1 MAIKSVSYGS
11 RGEEVSELQRKLNE
25 NGYQLEV
32 DGVFGSKTKSAVQD
46 YQRKNSLDVDGIAG
60 EKTWGS
66 LNKAQNAGGEDAYV
80 NAVQKLQQSQKQAPQ
95 YSASYDDQ
103 MNELFQKIMN
113 REKFDYNPNNDAMY
127 QQYKD
132 LYVQQGQQAMQDT
145 MGQAAGLTGGYGSTY
160 SQNAGQQ
167 AYHAYLQQL
176 NEVVPELYGE
186 AAERYE
192 REGDALYNQYAMLG
206 DMRDTEYGRYQDA
219 YDRYMQEQAFE
230 YQKERDKIADEQW
243 ERQFRAGQAAR
254 YSGGNNG
261 DNSGGNDDENDAS
274 PVFASTPMDT
284 EKYHQLGVEI
294 RNKIAQRGVEAAID
308 VLEQSV
314 PELTE
319 QQFDVLASRLEM
331 WAQTDKRGGATV

>member
-1 MAIKSVSYGS
+1 MAYQQVSYGS
-11 RGEEVSELQRKLNE
+11 RGSDVTELQKKLNE

-66 LNKAQNAGGEDAYV
+66 LNKVQDAGGEDAYV
-80 NAVQKLQQSQKQAPQ
+80 EAVQKLQQSQRGVPQ

-113 REKFDYNPNNDAMY
+113 REKFSYNPNSDAMY
-127 QQYKD
+127 QQYRD
-132 LYVQQGQQAMQDT
+132 LHMQQGQQAMQDT
-145 MGQAAGLTGGYGSTY
+145 MGQAAGLTGGYGSSY

-167 AYHAYLQQL
+167 AYHAYLQRL

-206 DMRDTEYGRYQDA
+206 DLRDTEYGRYQDE

-230 YQKERDKIADEQW
+230 YQKERDKISDEQW
-243 ERQFRAGQAAR
+243 ERQFAEQQRQHNASMAAR
-254 YSGGNNG
+254 YAALVDEDEGEKTG
-261 DNSGGNDDENDAS
+261 DGAE
-274 PVFASTPMDT
+274 PKFATTPM
-284 EKYHQLGVEI
+284 KAQSYNQLGVNLESKW
-294 RNKIAQRGVEAAID
+294 RNFGMNAALD
-308 VLEQSV
+308 LLETNI
-314 PELTE
+314 PNMTE
-319 QQFDVLASRLEM
+319 EQFDYWAKMLEK
-331 WAQTDKRGGATV
+331 WAELEG

>member
-80 NAVQKLQQSQKQAPQ
+80 NAVQKLQQSQKQVPQ
-95 YSASYDDQ
+95 YSASYDEQ
-103 MNELFQKIMN
+103 MNALFQKIMN
-113 REKFDYNPNNDAMY
+113 REKFSYNPNNDAMY
-127 QQYKD
+127 QQYRD
-132 LYVQQGQQAMQDT
+132 LYVRQGQQAMQDT
-145 MGQAAGLTGGYGSTY
+145 MGQAAGLTGGYGSSY

-206 DMRDTEYGRYQDA
+206 DLRDTEYSRYQDE

-243 ERQFRAGQAAR
+243 ERQFRASQAAR
-254 YSGGNNG
+254 YA
-261 DNSGGNDDENDAS
+261 GGNDEDDKKKKDGLSDVQMTTIKNTINSIMHNEGLDDEEGA
-274 PVFASTPMDT
+274 AQEI
-284 EKYHQLGVEI
+284 EKLLDRYGVYDLPEEQYKEI
-294 RNKIAQRGVEAAID
+294 LALIEAGGMRGWSSNV
-308 VLEQSV
+308 
-314 PELTE
+314 
-319 QQFDVLASRLEM
+319 
-331 WAQTDKRGGATV
+331 

>member
-1 MAIKSVSYGS
+1 MAYQQVSYGS
-11 RGEEVSELQRKLNE
+11 RGSDVAELQKKLNE
-25 NGYQLEV
+25 NGYQLDV

-66 LNKAQNAGGEDAYV
+66 LNKVQDAGGEDAYV
-80 NAVQKLQQSQKQAPQ
+80 EAVQKLQQSQKQMPQ

-113 REKFDYNPNNDAMY
+113 REKFSYNPNSDAMY
-127 QQYKD
+127 QQYRD
-132 LYVQQGQQAMQDT
+132 LHMQQGQQAMQDT
-145 MGQAAGLTGGYGSTY
+145 MGQAAGLTGGYGSSY

-206 DMRDTEYGRYQDA
+206 DLRDTEYGRYQDA

-243 ERQFRAGQAAR
+243 ERQFRASQAAR
-254 YSGGNNG
+254 YSGGDNG
-261 DNSGGNDDENDAS
+261 GEKTGT
-274 PVFASTPMDT
+274 PVFAETPMEN
-284 EKYHQLGVEI
+284 EKYHQLGMEI
-294 RNKIAQRGVEAAID
+294 QNKIKQRGVEAAID

-331 WAQTDKRGGATV
+331 WAQTDKRGGTTV

>member
-1 MAIKSVSYGS
+1 MAIKNVSYGS

-80 NAVQKLQQSQKQAPQ
+80 NAVQKLQQSQKQMPQ
-95 YSASYDDQ
+95 YSASYDEQ
-103 MNELFQKIMN
+103 MNALFQKIMN
-113 REKFDYNPNNDAMY
+113 REKFDYNPNQDAMY
-127 QQYKD
+127 QQYRD

-145 MGQAAGLTGGYGSTY
+145 MGQAAGLTGGYGSSY

-206 DMRDTEYGRYQDA
+206 DLRDTEYSRYQDA

-243 ERQFRAGQAAR
+243 ERQFRASQAAR
-254 YSGGNNG
+254 YSGGENG
-261 DNSGGNDDENDAS
+261 DDQDEDEKSGLSDVQMTTLKNTINSLMNNEGLDDEEGA
-274 PVFASTPMDT
+274 AKEI
-284 EKYHQLGVEI
+284 EKLLDRYGVYDLPEEQYKEI
-294 RNKIAQRGVEAAID
+294 LALIEAGGMRGWSSYV
-308 VLEQSV
+308 
-314 PELTE
+314 
-319 QQFDVLASRLEM
+319 
-331 WAQTDKRGGATV
+331 